1 MSRPTRIRSVAT
13 LLTMLLSA
21 AIVAWQPAVA
31 RAGSAPVEMLQDA
44 FDAMSDS
51 EFDEA
56 RKILSDLILS
66 YPGTPEAIRAEH
78 ELAVLNS
85 RQDYSGGLDAVALFG
100 QRSREP
106 QLRRS
111 FALDVGDRV
120 FFAVNS
126 AAIGGR
132 ARVLIENQARWLK
145 QRPDLKVTIIGR
157 ADDELASEQAV
168 LLSSKR
174 AEAVRERL
182 IAGGIPSARISIE
195 ARGATDPIATCA
207 TPLCRAENRHAE
219 TWIGE
224 LRGIG
229 ALGDGATRGSALGSD
244 SVNDLGSRGNVAL
257 PR

>member
-1 MSRPTRIRSVAT
+1 MSRPIPIRSVVT
-13 LLTMLLSA
+13 LLTLLLA
-21 AIVAWQPAVA
+21 VATVVWQPAVA
-31 RAGSAPVEMLQDA
+31 RAGPAPVQMLQDA

-51 EFDEA
+51 DFDEA
-56 RKILSDLILS
+56 RKILGELILS

-85 RQDYSGGLDAVALFG
+85 RQDYGGGGLDAVALFG
-100 QRSREP
+100 PRSREP

-132 ARVLIENQARWLK
+132 ARVLIESQALWLK
-145 QRPDLKVTIIGR
+145 QRPELKVTVIGR
-157 ADDELASEQAV
+157 ADDDLDSDKSV

-182 IAGGIPSARISIE
+182 IASGIPSARISIE
-195 ARGATDPIATCA
+195 ARGTSDPIATCA

-229 ALGDGATRGSALGSD
+229 ALGEGAARGSD